1 VVTVFSN
8 HIFSQHLV
16 KRVLAFGLAFL
27 VLFLNIGVYPA
38 LALTAASHAQIQ
50 SSHAQ
55 SAQAAFPHQ
64 LTVEHYSPQDTAF
77 IRKYLKSSEY
87 ISTAEIKPGMEG
99 YGLSVFQGV
108 KVEKFQVKVIGVI
121 KKVLSGRDAIL
132 VRCSGAALGKNNV
145 VRGMSGSPIYIDNRL
160 AGALSYGFDFSK
172 EPIVGV
178 TPVTDMLESLTF
190 DDRPGASDR
199 KISYQRPA
207 YIDAPRELFGGTA
220 AVPNAEFA
228 SSPTVRM
235 VPLMAPVALAGYS
248 PRAQEYLKD
257 KFKEIGLA
265 VSSGASGGIDAGLN
279 RSLVKAK
286 SAVTKG
292 PVGKNKILIAQA
304 EGESQRSDSATDAEV
319 VAAAEAG
326 TVKLVP
332 GGAVAVMLSTGD
344 FSSSATGTATCIF
357 GNKVVAFGHAFMD
370 AGQVAFPMA
379 TAYIHDVLPSLSVS
393 FKLSSPLQVIGTV
406 FADRPWSVGG
416 EIGRYSN
423 LIPLNISVTDEKRRV
438 KKVYHC
444 RVVDHPELTPGL
456 VTATMMS
463 ALDSTYQSEVPYVIK
478 LTSAI
483 DVKGHGKLTR
493 TDRFAANFAA
503 HGGDALARLKVQ
515 SDPVSGFVGS
525 IVDRLIDND
534 FEQASITAVNIDV
547 VAEDGRQVSKIDR
560 ISVDKP
566 VVAPGDT
573 VNINVVMKPFSNPMY
588 TETLNF
594 LVPRELPDGDIA
606 IGVSGGDE
614 LDNVRRRLGVVDPQ
628 SETLKQL
635 IARIMRKERGDAL
648 CGVMALPTQSI
659 SFSGEVLKNPP
670 AHWIK
675 LFFSDRSTK
684 VPSLVKGEE
693 RSRILMSDLVD
704 GSHIIAVTVKR
715 PDKVFAKGPSYSVS
729 PSQSAHP
736 ADGIMITD
744 QAKKTIDSGRKTEIS
759 TVSATGAAT
768 VSSVT
773 TTPSTQPP
781 SAPPKESSVQLWS
794 QAQAFPHMRAIS
806 LWRQETEENFRNG
819 KADGIA
825 IESQGRLT
833 PGYRELSRQS
843 LDQEPRIWASV
854 FTRGKFYFA
863 AGNKLMSTNGD
874 AAPVVVATLPGM
886 MITSLTAD
894 DKGNLY
900 AANTPGGEV
909 YIIGAD
915 DSVKSYAKVSESIVS
930 ALCCDGTGHLF
941 IGTSGSGKVYRVV
954 DGAPSLVLDT
964 NQAHVTALSFS
975 PAENKVYVG
984 TAEKGCV
991 YSLDSALKV
1000 KAEFETGEHI
1010 VTGVARDKGGNL
1022 YVSTAGTGKLYRV
1035 QPNGQADA
1043 VATSEAFYTLHYD
1056 SRDNRVYAGDAEGD
1070 VTRIEIDATNDQAL
1084 FVPVCHTEQEAVMA
1098 LSTDENGRLY
1108 CGTSNTAQVRTFEI
1122 QPSGNPT
1129 YSSIVYD
1136 AQRPANWSR
1145 LRVGNVDNDD
1155 KNDLQKIVSVQTRGG
1170 ETSQPDAAWSKWTD
1184 AVVDGDG
1191 YLIKSGPGRFIQY
1204 KLTWKLV
1211 GGKHNVRD
1219 LIVSRVDVTFQP
1231 TNAAPSVAAVSIKAG
1246 EALSGTV
1253 PVVISGADPDQDNML
1268 LSLDISSDGGKSWQ
1282 SVVNDQR
1289 SRPSDAEKAKK
1300 KEKDKEK
1307 EAAAKAETARKT
1319 KPDAKFDGKPESK
1332 SETKTETKPEVAPE
1346 SKPEVKPE
1354 RKTSMFSQVLRRLQN
1369 KAETEPDPAK
1379 DPDAKDPYAIENDAK
1394 EAAKDPAKDPAK
1406 DIVKDA
1412 DASAATTSGSS
1423 AASDS
1428 KKTKSKDKT
1437 AKADEPEKS
1446 SEQYASTEKF
1456 TYSFETKKVKDGQ
1469 YLMRI
1474 KVSDK
1479 PSNPEHEKTSIAV
1492 RSIAIDNTQPQI
1504 DSIKV
1509 AKSAQGLSIKLVA
1522 HDNVSCIADA
1532 TYKFDDQDAFA
1543 LAPISAAS
1551 ANGLSNSP
1559 LSDSLSATLGAEN
1572 VTVPKGVKKI
1582 TIQVFDQAGNSS
1594 KKTENLP

>member
-1 VVTVFSN
+1 MVTVFSN
-8 HIFSQHLV
+8 HIFSLHLV

-27 VLFLNIGVYPA
+27 VLFLNVGIYPA
-38 LALTAASHAQIQ
+38 LALSAASHSQA
-50 SSHAQ
+50 
-55 SAQAAFPHQ
+55 AQAALPHQ
-64 LTVEHYSPQDTAF
+64 LAVEHYSPQDTAF
-77 IRKYLKSSEY
+77 IKKYLKSSEY
-87 ISTAEIKPGMEG
+87 ISTAEIRPGMEG

-108 KVEKFQVKVIGVI
+108 KVERFQVKVIGVI

-220 AVPNAEFA
+220 AVPKAEFA

-248 PRAQEYLKD
+248 PRAQEFLKD
-257 KFKEIGLA
+257 KFRAIGLA
-265 VSSGASGGIDAGLN
+265 VSSGASGGLDAGLN
-279 RSLVKAK
+279 QSLVKAK
-286 SAVTKG
+286 SQTKASAF
-292 PVGKNKILIAQA
+292 KNKTLIAQA
-304 EGESQRSDSATDAEV
+304 EGDGQKSAVSTEAEV

-456 VTATMMS
+456 ITATMMS

-483 DVKGHGKLTR
+483 DVKGQGKLTR

-503 HGGDALARLKVQ
+503 HGSDALARLRVQ

-534 FEQASITAVNIDV
+534 FEPASITAVNIDV

-573 VNINVVMKPFSNPMY
+573 VNVNVVMKPFSKPMY

-594 LVPRELPDGDIA
+594 AVPREMPDGDVA

-614 LDNVRRRLGVVDPQ
+614 FDNVRRRLGVVDPQ

-659 SFSGEVLKNPP
+659 SFSGEILKNPP

-715 PDKVFAKGPSYSVS
+715 PDKVFAKGPSYTVS

-759 TVSATGAAT
+759 TVSSTGAAT

-773 TTPSTQPP
+773 TTPPTQPP

-819 KADGIA
+819 KADGVA

-843 LDQEPRIWASV
+843 LDQEPRIWTSV

-863 AGNKLMSTNGD
+863 AGNKLMSSSGD
-874 AAPVVVATLPGM
+874 SAPVVVATLPGM

-894 DKGNLY
+894 DKGNVY

-909 YIIGAD
+909 FIIGAD
-915 DSVKSYAKVSESIVS
+915 DSVKPYAKVSESIVS
-930 ALCCDGTGHLF
+930 ALCCDGSGHLF
-941 IGTSGSGKVYRVV
+941 IGTSGSGKVYRVT
-954 DGAPSLVLDT
+954 DGAPALVLDT
-964 NQAHVTALSFS
+964 NQAHVTALNFNA
-975 PAENKVYVG
+975 AENKVYIG

-1010 VTGVARDKGGNL
+1010 VTGIARDKAGNL
-1022 YVSTAGTGKLYRV
+1022 YVTTAGTGKLFRI
-1035 QPNGQADA
+1035 QANGQADA
-1043 VATSEAFYTLHYD
+1043 VAASEAFYTLHYD
-1056 SRDNRVYAGDAEGD
+1056 SRDDRIYAGDAEGD

-1098 LSTDENGRLY
+1098 LSTDENGRLF
-1108 CGTSNTAQVRTFEI
+1108 CGTSNVAQVRTFEI
-1122 QPSGNPT
+1122 QPSGSPT

-1145 LRVGNVDNDD
+1145 VRIGNVDNDD
-1155 KNDLQKIVSVQTRGG
+1155 SNDLHKIVSVQTRGG
-1170 ETSQPDAAWSKWTD
+1170 ETSQPDAAWTKWSD
-1184 AVVDGDG
+1184 AVADGDG
-1191 YLIKSGPGRFIQY
+1191 YVIKSGPARFIQY

-1211 GGKHNVRD
+1211 GGKHKVRD
-1219 LIVSRVDVTFQP
+1219 LIVSRVDLTFQP
-1231 TNAAPSVAAVSIKAG
+1231 TNAAPSVASVSIKAG
-1246 EALSGTV
+1246 EALSGTI
-1253 PVVISGADPDQDNML
+1253 PLVISGADPDQDNML
-1268 LSLDISSDGGKSWQ
+1268 LSLDISSDGGNSWQ
-1282 SVVNDQR
+1282 SVVSDQR

-1300 KEKDKEK
+1300 KEK
-1307 EAAAKAETARKT
+1307 EAAAKSEAARKVKDKDKSESKAT
-1319 KPDAKFDGKPESK
+1319 GTTPSKSDVKDVKPEAK
-1332 SETKTETKPEVAPE
+1332 PEIKPETQPEIKPEIKPEQKTNMFGQFLRKLQSKTETEPE
-1346 SKPEVKPE
+1346 
-1354 RKTSMFSQVLRRLQN
+1354 
-1369 KAETEPDPAK
+1369 PAK
-1379 DPDAKDPYAIENDAK
+1379 DPDAKDPDAK
-1394 EAAKDPAKDPAK
+1394 EIEAKDPAK
-1406 DIVKDA
+1406 DIEP
-1412 DASAATTSGSS
+1412 AATT
-1423 AASDS
+1423 AAEASTSTS
-1428 KKTKSKDKT
+1428 KKAKVKDKS
-1437 AKADEPEKS
+1437 AKADEAEKS
-1446 SEQYASTEKF
+1446 SEQYSSTEKF
-1456 TYSFETKKVKDGQ
+1456 TYSFETKKVKDGL

-1479 PSNPEHEKTSIAV
+1479 PSNPEHEKSAIAV
-1492 RSIAIDNTQPQI
+1492 RSIAVDNTQPQI

-1509 AKSAQGLSIKLVA
+1509 AKGSQGLSIKLVA

-1543 LAPISAAS
+1543 LAPIAA
-1551 ANGLSNSP
+1551 ADQNGLGNSP

-1572 VTVPKGVKKI
+1572 VTVPKGAKKI